1 MMQEPHVLAAIDVG
15 TTKVCTIVARK
26 TGPATFDVLAHSTV
40 PCEGLKKG
48 NVVDVEAT
56 RRAIRDSLT
65 EVEKKAGIKIQSAY
79 VGVTGAHVSY
89 ENRWDS
95 VGWAGE
101 RGVITNDDLMRVP
114 GVVANTSAK
123 TGREVLH
130 AIPMAY
136 SLDGK
141 RGIRN
146 PVGMHTSNLKV
157 ESHVVT
163 GAPSAVA
170 KLVEAV
176 RGAGIEVEALVLEP
190 LASSEAVLTPEE
202 KQRGAVVADIGGG
215 TTDVV
220 AFRHGSIYYTSVV
233 PVGGYQFTNDISVTY
248 NTPYEVAETVKL
260 EHAHTEPHVVGPNEE
275 VTLSV
280 TGRTVKLRVS
290 RRDICQITRERAQ
303 ELVRLIKLKLQ
314 EAQIGDV
321 ARVRLVL
328 TGGSANLPGLRE
340 LVHRTLT
347 SHVRIGVPEGHPSI
361 PDELKSPKFST
372 PVGILLWG
380 LQQHRPKESPATS
393 GNVPGTERG
402 RNLIFS
408 RLFRQIKELIPG
420 GLLSAMQGRKS

>member
-1 MMQEPHVLAAIDVG
+1 MDVG
-15 TTKVCTIVARK
+15 TTKVCTVLARK
-26 TGPATFDVLAHSTV
+26 TGPTNFDVLAHSTV

-56 RRAIRDSLT
+56 QRSIRASLA
-65 EVEKKAGIKIQSAY
+65 EVEEKSGVKIQSAY
-79 VGVTGAHVSY
+79 VGVTGAHVTY
-89 ENRWDS
+89 ENRWDV

-101 RGVITNDDLMRVP
+101 RGVITSDDLMRVP
-114 GVVANTSAK
+114 GMVANSITKS
-123 TGREVLH
+123 GRKVLH

-163 GAPSAVA
+163 GAPSAVS

-176 RGAGIEVEALVLEP
+176 QAAGVEVESLVLEP

-202 KQRGAVVADIGGG
+202 KQRGAVVVDIGGG

-220 AFRHGSIYYTSVV
+220 AFRQGSIYYTSVV
-233 PVGGYQFTNDISVTY
+233 PVGGYQLTNDICVTY
-248 NTPYEVAETVKL
+248 NTSYEAAEEIKL
-260 EHAHTEPHVVGPNEE
+260 EYAHTEPHVARPDEE
-275 VTLSV
+275 VTV
-280 TGRTVKLRVS
+280 PVIGRTVKLRVP

-303 ELVRLIKLKLQ
+303 ELIRLIKLKLQ
-314 EAQIGDV
+314 EAQIADI

-340 LVHRTLT
+340 LVHQTLT
-347 SHVRIGVPEGHPSI
+347 SHVRIGVPGGNPSI
-361 PDELKSPKFST
+361 PDELKAPEFST

-380 LQQHRPKESPATS
+380 LKQHRPERSPATN
-393 GNVPGTERG
+393 GNVSAAGQG
-402 RNLIFS
+402 RNLLFS
-408 RLFRQIKELIPG
+408 RLFRQLKGLIPE
-420 GLLSAMQGRKS
+420 GLLSAMQGRRS